1 MQHHSWTGEDAAAT
15 PPRAKIAQMPS
26 ESNKTILVVDD
37 EPEIRKLVAAMVGQL
52 GYTVLTADSGEHA
65 LVLYKNHKGPIDLL
79 ITDVIAPGMSGPMLA
94 DKLSALQ
101 PDLKVLYISGY
112 DNTHVVQ
119 KYVVER
125 GHALLS
131 KPFTV
136 AELQAKVREMLS
148 RATTGTALQ

>member
-1 MQHHSWTGEDAAAT
+1 MSAT
-15 PPRAKIAQMPS
+15 EKR
-26 ESNKTILVVDD
+26 TILVVDD
-37 EPEIRKLVAAMVGQL
+37 EAEIRKLVGAMVSQA
-52 GYTVLTADSGEHA
+52 GYTILTADSGEHA
-65 LVLYKNHKGPIDLL
+65 LVLYKNNKGPIDLL

-94 DKLSALQ
+94 DKLTELQ

-125 GHALLS
+125 GHQLLS

-136 AELQAKVREMLS
+136 DELQTRVRELLS
-148 RATTGTALQ
+148 LAAHGSVGRP

>member
-1 MQHHSWTGEDAAAT
+1 MSAT
-15 PPRAKIAQMPS
+15 DTKQ
-26 ESNKTILVVDD
+26 ILVVDD
-37 EPEIRKLVAAMVGQL
+37 EPEVRKLVGAMVSNF
-52 GYTVLTADSGEHA
+52 GYSVLTADSGEHA
-65 LVLYKNHKGPIDLL
+65 LTLYKNHGPIELL

-94 DKLSALQ
+94 DKLTELQ

-119 KYVVER
+119 KYVVEK

-136 AELQAKVREMLS
+136 NELQTKVRELLS
-148 RATTGTALQ
+148 LAAHGSVGRG

>member
-1 MQHHSWTGEDAAAT
+1 MSAT
-15 PPRAKIAQMPS
+15 QKR
-26 ESNKTILVVDD
+26 TILVVDD
-37 EPEIRKLVAAMVGQL
+37 EAEIRKLVGAMVAQAGF
-52 GYTVLTADSGEHA
+52 TILTADSGEHA
-65 LVLYKNHKGPIDLL
+65 LTLYKNNKGPIDLL

-131 KPFTV
+131 KPFSV
-136 AELQAKVREMLS
+136 ADLQAKVKEML
-148 RATTGTALQ
+148 APALRSNV